1 MSKWIDLND
10 RTTGGKLK
18 VASIDGGT
26 YLFIVG
32 MSNQSPRWQAA
43 VDKLGFVSGGNGKF
57 LIRRAQ
63 PGERTNARQFHP
75 VWPNAAL
82 VEMRPED
89 FYLDLSKA
97 KKQRTQASEEER
109 QLSNETAGAI
119 RLGRNLD
126 GDVVYEGSLGR
137 FIWRDRHGATYESP
151 SLRPEMVLRADG
163 DESLDRCADGFVAS
177 MVIGEVQ
184 HSEDFDRFVRAVNS
198 MPLDGAARPGQA
210 AFDKAHAAVE
220 AAVVRQL
227 ARDYE
232 TAQDAYGES
241 VRLYEYLP
249 PYAGSRRGAG
259 VMPQPLSIIA
269 QRLLGDTSGQTV
281 TVPNA
286 YDGAAFAFLAPDT
299 TVRAYRGGKDLSAKA
314 VGFRPA
320 KVEWLDAFSP
330 AREMGAQA
338 LFFNADPV
346 RGSDG
351 LRVDYRDALN
361 TMRALAENG
370 RAVLVLAGDDP
381 QFPGELSRES
391 RRFVETLASMYSV
404 EAAFETNSVL
414 TQRVGSQN
422 TLRVFAVRNR
432 PPSERWEV
440 AQLPVLHSWDEV
452 KAAVDEALVLAKV
465 KEAEAQSVDIERA
478 AKINLFQSPY
488 IAFSRVS
495 ESRTMVPK
503 NLQAP
508 LQAALADVEAVHGP
522 VDSFVEREMGFG
534 ENTLGSRLSAEQ
546 VDALALLISRMK
558 RGRAGILADETGIG
572 KGRTLGSLATWA
584 SKQGRPVVFI
594 TDRANLFSDLARD
607 LRDIG
612 EWGRFRPLITNADG
626 RIVDSIGD
634 AGVLAE
640 GTKQERMRGILENNT
655 PLAELDANIVF
666 STYSQISGEASE
678 KSQWIK
684 NQLADALLIV
694 DEAHIAAG
702 SDSTIARQVAEMT
715 SLAWNVVYSSATWA
729 KSAKNLHIYARAFPE
744 TVNVGSLTETMKRG
758 GDGFAEVFS
767 SMLARD
773 GALVRR
779 EHDLSRL
786 EFVLE
791 ADVGNMARNRE
802 VADKVATIMG
812 AISYAAG
819 DLSKLMI
826 RLSQTSIDALKAARG
841 VRSQHQRAN
850 IFSSS
855 FAAGSMLYQV
865 QRRMNAALNA
875 DNAVRLALADLE
887 LDIKPVIV
895 FDDTGESYVRR
906 VMQDQEIISPDGKPT
921 RPDFIRMPNLR
932 DLMRKVLE
940 DVETVKITEV
950 TLDEVDA
957 AESVGINLARQR
969 TGDDEGEAEGIQDGL
984 ATAETADGVDVD
996 AAVAQ
1001 ARRAAGDVDTD
1012 GNAREGG
1019 AAGGDGDEAAGEAPA
1034 AAAKSRR
1041 RKRVTRV
1048 KFSSMPDIPAQD
1060 REAFDTGMTE
1070 LRKLIEDLPE
1080 LPLSVADHI
1089 HNQLRAAGVRT
1100 GEISGRTFMLTT
1112 AESTVPTE
1120 GGIPPA
1126 PGEMLYRVSLRPKS
1140 KGFVNSTVR
1149 AFNSGELDVVL
1160 LNRSGAT
1167 GLSLHASPRFID
1179 KRRRSL
1185 IEIQTPENPNERVQ
1199 LFGRVNRFDQVSF
1212 PKIVVGSTCIPGEL
1226 RQLMMQNKKLAE
1238 MSANVRSS
1246 RETHTV
1252 IKDVVDLLNPL
1263 GREVCKQFFIDNPQ
1277 FATRMG
1283 LPMSRIEDGSLDAAN
1298 AFSQRVS
1305 LLRVSEQEHLYEL
1318 VTGMFDEAVMK
1329 AELLGE
1335 NPLKP
1340 KEMDIRAKS
1349 LSRRVVM
1356 GLDHGGLGSAFDGPV
1371 FARQLEYEETL
1382 APLTWSELAQRIAAA
1397 RKNLVDTGRARQI
1410 GTVLD
1415 EHRTPI
1421 IDVGDLA
1428 AKTTLQ
1434 LDALARTALVAT
1446 TFASTAEAMA
1456 SDKPNPVRRGMTR
1469 KLWVEQNL
1477 RKLVPGARI
1486 GLPVN
1491 DERMQGIQV
1500 PGVIVDL
1507 IPPPEKKESQL
1518 AMWKVLVVQPGDEHP
1533 VAHSVSS
1540 LMDGVILVEDSTGQR
1555 AISKTVV
1562 GHDMLMAE
1570 RAGSDDIL
1578 RRAFDQSIRGKKVRH
1593 AAMLT
1598 GNMYMASEFA
1608 AQSKIGHGVI
1618 YTDDRGLRQRGIL
1631 LNRQFSAAS
1640 LRHMPVRVWT
1650 RRAIEELILE
1660 LAGMNPDQIQVLDGQ
1675 EFPGA
1680 CEVSKNVGSGY
1691 LMHMSFHGAWS
1702 YASNAGTNFDTIVVT
1717 PGQGLILLPGKESG
1731 KRMAFLIRAAQ
1742 KRIRER
1748 ELESL
1753 AASGQAPQVRPTEVV
1768 ADGAAQGAGGG
1779 VEQAA
1784 APAAPMSAGP
1794 VPRGL
1799 RGRRLKPKPPEDP
1812 NHVSITQ
1819 PGAKRGLAP
1828 ILLKATTPGTMRRA
1842 INVLIEGVGLQLFVS
1857 PHIQLGERAR
1867 QVVRD
1872 DLVSRIREEI
1882 GDDPARLLKLE
1893 EQLQRLDSSTQF
1905 EELEELADDA
1915 EQEQPLLFREDGSI
1929 YEPGQVGGAA
1939 EQPPL
1944 DDVLADVHGADAAA
1958 EGGDGAPDGHE
1969 VPRLAA

>member
-10 RTTGGKLK
+10 RTSGGKLK

-32 MSNQSPRWQAA
+32 MSNQSPRWHAA
-43 VDKLGFVSGGNGKF
+43 TEKLGFISGGNGKF
-57 LIRRAQ
+57 LIRRTL
-63 PGERTNARQFHP
+63 PGERTNAKQFHP

-82 VEMRPED
+82 VEMQPEE

-97 KKQRTQASEEER
+97 KKQRKQASEEER
-109 QLSNETAGAI
+109 QLSNETAGAT

-137 FIWRDRHGATYESP
+137 FIWRERHGATYESA
-151 SLRPEMVLRADG
+151 SLRPEMLLRAVD
-163 DESLDRCADGFVAS
+163 DESLDRCADGFVGA
-177 MVIGEVQ
+177 MALGEVQ

-198 MPLDGAARPGQA
+198 MQLDGPAKPGQA
-210 AFDKAHAAVE
+210 VLDKAHAAVE
-220 AAVVRQL
+220 AAVVRHL
-227 ARDYE
+227 ARDFE

-269 QRLLGDTSGQTV
+269 QRLLGDTAGQMV
-281 TVPNA
+281 SVPNA
-286 YDGAAFAFLAPDT
+286 YDGAAFAFLSQDT
-299 TVRAYRGGKDLSAKA
+299 NVRAFRGSKDLSALST
-314 VGFRPA
+314 GLRPSN
-320 KVEWLDAFSP
+320 VEWLDAFVP
-330 AREMGAQA
+330 ARETGAQG

-346 RGSDG
+346 RGADG
-351 LRVDYRDALN
+351 SRVDYRDALV
-361 TMRALAENG
+361 ALRTLSEDG
-370 RAVLVLAGDDP
+370 RAVMVLAGDDP
-381 QFPGELSRES
+381 QFPGELLAES
-391 RRFVETLASMYSV
+391 RRFVETLGMRYTV
-404 EAAFETNSVL
+404 EAAFEVNAAL

-432 PPSERWEV
+432 PPMDRLDL
-440 AQLPVLHSWDEV
+440 AALPVMHSWDEV
-452 KAAVDEALVLAKV
+452 KACVDEALVQAKV
-465 KEAEAQSVDIERA
+465 KEAEAQSIDIDRA
-478 AKINLFQSPY
+478 AKVNLFQSPY

-508 LQAALADVEAVHGP
+508 LQAALSDVESVHGP
-522 VDSFVEREMGFG
+522 VDAFVEREMGFG
-534 ENTLGSRLSAEQ
+534 ENTLGSRLSSEQ
-546 VDALALLISRMK
+546 VDAVALLIARMK

-572 KGRTLGSLATWA
+572 KGRSLGSIATWA

-612 EWGRFRPLITNADG
+612 EWGRFRPLITNSDG
-626 RIVDSIGD
+626 HIVDSIGD
-634 AGVLAE
+634 GGTLAE
-640 GTKQERMRGILENNT
+640 GTKQDRMREILAGNI
-655 PLAELDANIVF
+655 PLADLDANIIF

-694 DEAHIAAG
+694 DEAHVAAG
-702 SDSTIARQVAEMT
+702 SDSSIARQVSEM
-715 SLAWNVVYSSATWA
+715 SMLAWNVVYSSATWA
-729 KSAKNLHIYARAFPE
+729 KSAKNLHIFARAFPE

-767 SMLARD
+767 GMLARD

-802 VADKVATIMG
+802 IADKVATIMG

-819 DLSKLMI
+819 DLGKLMI

-841 VRSQHQRAN
+841 ALGNHQRAN
-850 IFSSS
+850 IFSSA

-875 DNAVRLALADLE
+875 DNAIRLALADIE
-887 LDIKPVIV
+887 QDIKPVIV
-895 FDDTGESYVRR
+895 FDDTGESYLRR
-906 VMQDQEIISPDGKPT
+906 ALQEQEVFDLEGKPS

-940 DVETVKITEV
+940 DVETVKIKDV
-950 TLDEVDA
+950 TLEEVD
-957 AESVGINLARQR
+957 
-969 TGDDEGEAEGIQDGL
+969 EAEAAGLDLIDQEGQAGL
-984 ATAETADGVDVD
+984 AEGGADAGDATTAAAAAGQEPDGVDV
-996 AAVAQ
+996 AA
-1001 ARRAAGDVDTD
+1001 AA
-1012 GNAREGG
+1012 AEAHREVTAESEGVQ
-1019 AAGGDGDEAAGEAPA
+1019 APA
-1034 AAAKSRR
+1034 AARTGKQ
-1041 RKRVTRV
+1041 RKKVRRV
-1048 KFSSMPDIPAQD
+1048 KFTELDGVPAQD
-1060 REAFDTGMTE
+1060 REAFEKGMAE
-1070 LRKLIEDLPE
+1070 LRNLIEGLPE

-1089 HNQLRAAGVRT
+1089 HNHLRAAGVRT
-1100 GEISGRTFMLTT
+1100 GEISGRSFTLSP
-1112 AESTVPTE
+1112 AEATSPTNE
-1120 GGIPPA
+1120 SGQQGPV
-1126 PGEMLYRVSLRPKS
+1126 LYRLNARPKS
-1140 KGFVNSTVR
+1140 KAFVNATVR
-1149 AFNSGELDVVL
+1149 AFNSGELDVVVI
-1160 LNRSGAT
+1160 NRSGAT
-1167 GLSLHASPRFID
+1167 GLSLHASPRFAD

-1185 IEIQTPENPNERVQ
+1185 IETQTPENPTERVQ

-1212 PKIVVGSTCIPGEL
+1212 PKISVASTGIPGEL

-1283 LPMSRIEDGSLDAAN
+1283 LSMSRIEDGSLDAAN

-1305 LLRVSEQEHLYEL
+1305 LLRVAEQEHLYEL
-1318 VTGMFDEAVMK
+1318 VNGMFDEAVMK
-1329 AELLGE
+1329 AELAGE

-1340 KEMDIRAKS
+1340 KELDIRAKTI
-1349 LSRRVVM
+1349 SRRVVM

-1371 FARQLEYEETL
+1371 FARQLEFEETL
-1382 APLTWSELAQRIAAA
+1382 SPLTWNEIGKRIAAGRTQMVA
-1397 RKNLVDTGRARQI
+1397 SGRAKQI
-1410 GTVLD
+1410 GSILD
-1415 EHRTPI
+1415 EHRTPM
-1421 IDVGDLA
+1421 IDISELS

-1446 TFASTAEAMA
+1446 NFASTAEAMA
-1456 SDKPNPVRRGMTR
+1456 STTPNAVRRGMTR
-1469 KLWVEQNL
+1469 KIWIEHNL
-1477 RKLVPGARI
+1477 PKLVPGARI
-1486 GLPVN
+1486 SMPLDDDRVEGV
-1491 DERMQGIQV
+1491 QV
-1500 PGVIVDL
+1500 PGVVLDL

-1518 AMWKVLVVQPGDEHP
+1518 SMWKVLIAQPGDEAP
-1533 VAHSVSS
+1533 VQHSVSS
-1540 LMDGVILVEDSTGQR
+1540 LLDGVVLVEADNGQGFK
-1555 AISKTVV
+1555 AVSKVVV

-1570 RAGSDDIL
+1570 RNGSDDLL
-1578 RRAFDQSIRGKKVRH
+1578 RGYFDRSPRGKRVRH
-1593 AAMLT
+1593 SAMLT

-1650 RRAIEELILE
+1650 RRAIETLL
-1660 LAGMNPDQIQVLDGQ
+1660 LDLTGMKPEQMQVVDGV
-1675 EFPGA
+1675 EVPG
-1680 CEVSKNVGSGY
+1680 VSQVAKNASNGY
-1691 LMHMSFHGAWS
+1691 LMHTSFHGAWS
-1702 YASNAGTNFDTIVVT
+1702 YASNSGTNFDTIFVS

-1731 KRMAFLIRAAQ
+1731 KRMASQIRAAQ

-1748 ELESL
+1748 ELE
-1753 AASGQAPQVRPTEVV
+1753 AAAEAAPAPGAEVH
-1768 ADGAAQGAGGG
+1768 DGGDHSD
-1779 VEQAA
+1779 QAA
-1784 APAAPMSAGP
+1784 AQDAAQDAVEDAAP
-1794 VPRGL
+1794 VRGL
-1799 RGRRLKPKPPEDP
+1799 GRRKKKAKAVDDP
-1812 NHVSITQ
+1812 NHVTISQT
-1819 PGAKRGLAP
+1819 GSKRGVAP
-1828 ILLKATTPGTMRRA
+1828 IQLKASTPGTMRRA
-1842 INVLIEGVGLQLFVS
+1842 ISLLVEGVGLQLFVS

-1867 QVVRD
+1867 DVVRD
-1872 DLVSRIREEI
+1872 DLVARIRDQI
-1882 GDDPARLLKLE
+1882 GDDPTRLAKLE
-1893 EQLQRLDSSTQF
+1893 EQVARMDSGSQF
-1905 EELEELADDA
+1905 EDLEELVE
-1915 EQEQPLLFREDGSI
+1915 EQQEHQLLLREDGSVF
-1929 YEPGQVGGAA
+1929 EPQAAPAA
-1939 EQPPL
+1939 E
-1944 DDVLADVHGADAAA
+1944 HGASIDDLLNGLNVARPAGDRGQA
-1958 EGGDGAPDGHE
+1958 GTASQAHDEERDQEDGEGDEA
-1969 VPRLAA
+1969 PRLAA